1 MNLISRAPLHAGNRG
16 AQWRR
21 GREGGTHFDVKRGAP
36 GPLPRSTRR
45 YCYYEPGSLL
55 IIKKE
60 PEVAACDTTGALQ
73 ASRRVREGETRWVA
87 ADGDDS
93 TREMT
98 DIPRDATCVSPIN
111 AFIKH
116 MTDFQFE
123 LIERISDCEFMFSL
137 ARDRL
142 S

>member
-16 AQWRR
+16 AQRR
-21 GREGGTHFDVKRGAP
+21 REGGEGRTHFDVKRGAP

-60 PEVAACDTTGALQ
+60 PEVAACDTAEALQ
-73 ASRRVREGETRWVA
+73 ALRTVGE

-93 TREMT
+93 AA
-98 DIPRDATCVSPIN
+98 RDDRRTPSDHATCVSPIN
-111 AFIKH
+111 AFTGR
-116 MTDFQFE
+116 MMDFRLE
-123 LIERISDCEFMFSL
+123 LIGQISG
-137 ARDRL
+137 
-142 S
+142 